1 MKAQILTALVEIF
14 LRTLSSEKAEE
25 ILKRFADFLLDFI
38 EDHVLGSASTIDDR
52 LILPL
57 CELVRRT
64 FGIPD
69 NDPVK

>member
-38 EDHVLGSASTIDDR
+38 EDHVLGSASTVDDR
-52 LILPL
+52 LILPV
-57 CELVRRT
+57 CDLVRRT
-64 FGIPD
+64 FNIPD
-69 NDPVK
+69 ND

>member
-64 FGIPD
+64 FDIPD
-69 NDPVK
+69 AD

>member
-64 FGIPD
+64 FNIPD
-69 NDPVK
+69 AD

>member
-25 ILKRFADFLLDFI
+25 ILRRFADFLLDFI

-52 LILPL
+52 LILPV
-57 CELVRRT
+57 CDLVRRT
-64 FGIPD
+64 FNIED
-69 NDPVK
+69 ND

>member
-38 EDHVLGSASTIDDR
+38 EDHVLGSASTVDDR
-52 LILPL
+52 LILPV
-57 CELVRRT
+57 CDLVRRT

-69 NDPVK
+69 ND